1 MDDKESKKKRLYK
14 IIKII
19 FGLFIFAIGVVMTI
33 NANLGLSPWDV
44 FHEGLSKTVAI
55 TMGMAIIF
63 SGFVVVLIDIAF
75 GQNIGWATL
84 TDMVLTG
91 TFVDILMLNNIIP
104 TFIDVVPRFI
114 MLLLGLLIE
123 GIGVWIYLSVGLGAG
138 PKDGLMVALTKKT
151 GKSVRVV
158 KSSIEVI
165 AVTTGYLLGG
175 SIGIGTLIMALMSGQ
190 IWQIAFNIVKFDINK
205 IDHRFIMD
213 DIALIKKKN
222 SSNK

>member
-1 MDDKESKKKRLYK
+1 MDDKESKIKRLYK

-84 TDMVLTG
+84 IDMVLTG

-158 KSSIEVI
+158 
-165 AVTTGYLLGG
+165 
-175 SIGIGTLIMALMSGQ
+175 
-190 IWQIAFNIVKFDINK
+190 
-205 IDHRFIMD
+205 
-213 DIALIKKKN
+213 
-222 SSNK
+222 

>member
-1 MDDKESKKKRLYK
+1 MDDKESKIKRLYK

-84 TDMVLTG
+84 IDMVLTG

-158 KSSIEVI
+158 KSFIEVS
-165 AVTTGYLLGG
+165 ATTTGYILGG
-175 SIGIGTLIMALMSGQ
+175 TIGIGTLIMAVMGGQ
-190 IWQIAFNIVKFDINK
+190 IWQIVFNILNFDADRVNHIY
-205 IDHRFIMD
+205 ILD
-213 DIALIKKKN
+213 DIKSIKRK
-222 SSNK
+222 

>member
-91 TFVDILMLNNIIP
+91 TSVDILMLNNIIP

-158 KSSIEVI
+158 KSFIEVS
-165 AVTTGYLLGG
+165 ATTTGYILGG
-175 SIGIGTLIMALMSGQ
+175 TIGIGTLIMAVMGGQ
-190 IWQIAFNIVKFDINK
+190 IWQIVFNILNFDADRVNHIY
-205 IDHRFIMD
+205 ILD
-213 DIALIKKKN
+213 DIKSIKRK
-222 SSNK
+222 

>member
-1 MDDKESKKKRLYK
+1 MNNKLYK
-14 IIKII
+14 AIKITL
-19 FGLFIFAIGVVMTI
+19 GLFVFAVGIVMTI
-33 NANLGLSPWDV
+33 NANLGLAPWDV
-44 FHEGLSKTVAI
+44 FHEGMSKTIGI
-55 TMGMAIIF
+55 TMGMAIII
-63 SGFVVVLIDIAF
+63 SGFVIVLIDVAF

-84 TDMVLTG
+84 MDMVLTG
-91 TFVDILMLNNIIP
+91 TFVDIIMINNLIPSFTDIIP
-104 TFIDVVPRFI
+104 RLI
-114 MLLLGLLIE
+114 MLLLGLFIE
-123 GIGVWIYLSVGLGAG
+123 GIAVWIYISVGLGAG

-205 IDHRFIMD
+205 IDHRFILD

>member
-1 MDDKESKKKRLYK
+1 
-14 IIKII
+14 
-19 FGLFIFAIGVVMTI
+19 MTI

-84 TDMVLTG
+84 IDMVLTG

-158 KSSIEVI
+158 KSFIEVS
-165 AVTTGYLLGG
+165 ATTTGYILGG
-175 SIGIGTLIMALMSGQ
+175 TIGIGTLIMAVMGGQ
-190 IWQIAFNIVKFDINK
+190 IWQIVFNILNFDADRVNHIY
-205 IDHRFIMD
+205 ILD
-213 DIALIKKKN
+213 DIKSIKRK
-222 SSNK
+222 

>member
-84 TDMVLTG
+84 IDMVLTG

-151 GKSVRVV
+151 GRSVRVV

>member
-1 MDDKESKKKRLYK
+1 MNNKLYK
-14 IIKII
+14 AIKITL
-19 FGLFIFAIGVVMTI
+19 GLFVFAVGIVMTI
-33 NANLGLSPWDV
+33 NANLGLAPWDV
-44 FHEGLSKTVAI
+44 FHEGMSKTIGI
-55 TMGMAIIF
+55 TMGMAIII
-63 SGFVVVLIDIAF
+63 SGFVIVLIDVAF

-84 TDMVLTG
+84 MDMVLTG
-91 TFVDILMLNNIIP
+91 TFVDIIMINNLIPSFTDIIP
-104 TFIDVVPRFI
+104 RLI
-114 MLLLGLLIE
+114 MLLLGLFIE
-123 GIGVWIYLSVGLGAG
+123 GIAVWIYISVGLGAG

-213 DIALIKKKN
+213 DIALIKKNN

>member
-1 MDDKESKKKRLYK
+1 MNNKLYK
-14 IIKII
+14 PTKIA

-44 FHEGLSKTVAI
+44 FHEGLSKTIGI
-55 TMGMAIIF
+55 TMGTAIIT

-84 TDMVLTG
+84 MDMVLTG
-91 TFVDILMLNNIIP
+91 TFVDILMLNNLVPSFTEI
-104 TFIDVVPRFI
+104 FPRFV
-114 MLLLGLLIE
+114 MLLVGLLIE
-123 GIGVWIYLSVGLGAG
+123 GIGVWIYISVGLGAG

-158 KSSIEVI
+158 KSFIEVV

-175 SIGIGTLIMALMSGQ
+175 TIGVGTLIMAVMGGQ
-190 IWQIAFNIVKFDINK
+190 IWQIVFKILKFDVNK
-205 IDHRFIMD
+205 VKHRYIMN
-213 DIALIKKKN
+213 DIALIKKPN
-222 SSNK
+222 SSKR

>member
-1 MDDKESKKKRLYK
+1 MNNKLYK
-14 IIKII
+14 AIKITL
-19 FGLFIFAIGVVMTI
+19 GLFVFAVGIVMTI
-33 NANLGLSPWDV
+33 NANLGLAPWDV
-44 FHEGLSKTVAI
+44 FHEGMSKTIGI
-55 TMGMAIIF
+55 TMGMAIII
-63 SGFVVVLIDIAF
+63 SGFVIVLIDVAF

-84 TDMVLTG
+84 MDMVLTG
-91 TFVDILMLNNIIP
+91 TFVDIIMINNLIPSFTDIIP
-104 TFIDVVPRFI
+104 RLI
-114 MLLLGLLIE
+114 MLLLGLFIE
-123 GIGVWIYLSVGLGAG
+123 GIAVWIYISVGLGAG

-205 IDHRFIMD
+205 IDHRFILD
-213 DIALIKKKN
+213 DIAVIKKEN

>member
-1 MDDKESKKKRLYK
+1 M
-14 IIKII
+14 
-19 FGLFIFAIGVVMTI
+19 
-33 NANLGLSPWDV
+33 
-44 FHEGLSKTVAI
+44 
-55 TMGMAIIF
+55 
-63 SGFVVVLIDIAF
+63 
-75 GQNIGWATL
+75 
-84 TDMVLTG
+84 
-91 TFVDILMLNNIIP
+91 
-104 TFIDVVPRFI
+104 
-114 MLLLGLLIE
+114 
-123 GIGVWIYLSVGLGAG
+123 
-138 PKDGLMVALTKKT
+138 
-151 GKSVRVV
+151 KSV

>member
-1 MDDKESKKKRLYK
+1 MNNKLYK
-14 IIKII
+14 AIKITL
-19 FGLFIFAIGVVMTI
+19 GLFVFAVGIVMTI
-33 NANLGLSPWDV
+33 NANLGLAPWDV
-44 FHEGLSKTVAI
+44 FHEGMSKTIGI
-55 TMGMAIIF
+55 TMGMAIII
-63 SGFVVVLIDIAF
+63 SGFVIVLIDVAF

-84 TDMVLTG
+84 MDMVLTG
-91 TFVDILMLNNIIP
+91 TFVDIIMINNLIPSFTDIIP
-104 TFIDVVPRFI
+104 RLI
-114 MLLLGLLIE
+114 MLLLGLFIE
-123 GIGVWIYLSVGLGAG
+123 GIAVWIYISVGLGAG

-158 KSSIEVI
+158 KSSIEVL
-165 AVTTGYLLGG
+165 AVTTGYFLGG

-213 DIALIKKKN
+213 DIALIKKNN

>member
-84 TDMVLTG
+84 IDMVLTG
-91 TFVDILMLNNIIP
+91 TFVDVLMLNNIIP

-158 KSSIEVI
+158 KSFIEVS
-165 AVTTGYLLGG
+165 ATTTGYILGG
-175 SIGIGTLIMALMSGQ
+175 TIGIGTLIMAVMGGQ
-190 IWQIAFNIVKFDINK
+190 IWQIVFNILNFDADRVNHIY
-205 IDHRFIMD
+205 ILD
-213 DIALIKKKN
+213 DIKSIKRK
-222 SSNK
+222 

>member
-1 MDDKESKKKRLYK
+1 MNNKLYK
-14 IIKII
+14 AIKITL
-19 FGLFIFAIGVVMTI
+19 GLFVFAVGIVMTI
-33 NANLGLSPWDV
+33 NANLGLAPWDV
-44 FHEGLSKTVAI
+44 FHEGMSKTIGI
-55 TMGMAIIF
+55 TMGMAIII
-63 SGFVVVLIDIAF
+63 SGFVIVLIDVAF

-84 TDMVLTG
+84 MDMVLTG
-91 TFVDILMLNNIIP
+91 TFVDIIMINNLIPSFTDIIP
-104 TFIDVVPRFI
+104 RLI
-114 MLLLGLLIE
+114 MLLLGLFIE
-123 GIGVWIYLSVGLGAG
+123 GIAVWIYISVGLGAG

>member
-1 MDDKESKKKRLYK
+1 MNNKLYK
-14 IIKII
+14 AIKITL
-19 FGLFIFAIGVVMTI
+19 GLFVFAVGIVMTI
-33 NANLGLSPWDV
+33 NANLGLAPWDV
-44 FHEGLSKTVAI
+44 FHEGMSKTIGI
-55 TMGMAIIF
+55 TMGMAIII
-63 SGFVVVLIDIAF
+63 SGFVIVLIDVAF

-84 TDMVLTG
+84 MDMVLTG
-91 TFVDILMLNNIIP
+91 TFVDIIMINNLIPSFTDIIP
-104 TFIDVVPRFI
+104 RLI
-114 MLLLGLLIE
+114 MLLLGLFIE
-123 GIGVWIYLSVGLGAG
+123 GIAVWIYISVGLGAG
-138 PKDGLMVALTKKT
+138 PKDGLMVVLTKKT

-158 KSSIEVI
+158 KSSIEVL

>member
-1 MDDKESKKKRLYK
+1 MNNKLYK
-14 IIKII
+14 AIKITL
-19 FGLFIFAIGVVMTI
+19 GLFVFAVGIVMTI
-33 NANLGLSPWDV
+33 NANLGLAPWDV
-44 FHEGLSKTVAI
+44 FHEGMSKTIGI
-55 TMGMAIIF
+55 TMGMAIII
-63 SGFVVVLIDIAF
+63 SGFVIVLIDVAF

-84 TDMVLTG
+84 MDMVLTG
-91 TFVDILMLNNIIP
+91 TFVDIIMINNLIPSFVDIIP
-104 TFIDVVPRFI
+104 RLI
-114 MLLLGLLIE
+114 MLLLGLFIE
-123 GIGVWIYLSVGLGAG
+123 GIAVWIYISVGLGAG

-165 AVTTGYLLGG
+165 AVTTGYFLGG

-205 IDHRFIMD
+205 IDHRFILD

>member
-158 KSSIEVI
+158 KSFIEVS
-165 AVTTGYLLGG
+165 ATTTGYILGG
-175 SIGIGTLIMALMSGQ
+175 TIGIGTLIMAVMGGQ
-190 IWQIAFNIVKFDINK
+190 IWQIVFNILNFDADRVNHIY
-205 IDHRFIMD
+205 ILD
-213 DIALIKKKN
+213 DIKSIKRK
-222 SSNK
+222 

>member
-84 TDMVLTG
+84 IDMVLTG

-158 KSSIEVI
+158 KSFIEVS
-165 AVTTGYLLGG
+165 ATTTGYILGG
-175 SIGIGTLIMALMSGQ
+175 TIGIGTLIMAVMGGQ
-190 IWQIAFNIVKFDINK
+190 IWQIVFNILNFDADRVNHIY
-205 IDHRFIMD
+205 ILD
-213 DIALIKKKN
+213 DIKSIKRK
-222 SSNK
+222 